1 MALQDYL
8 LENSLRRPSL
18 DERHQEQD
26 SKRVWPTNLL
36 PCSPMLLDEIR
47 ERLVQEFQPEKVILF
62 GSHAWGQPT
71 PDSDIDL
78 MVIVKHSTQSDYERA
93 VRGYRCLSGIN
104 MPKDIIVK
112 TKEEFDF
119 FRFVR
124 ASLEYQIAE
133 EGKVLYDRGQTSI
146 NRKLANKSPQ

>member
-8 LENSLRRPSL
+8 LENSLPQPILSKP
-18 DERHQEQD
+18 HQEQD
-26 SKRVWPTNLL
+26 SQRVWSTNLQ
-36 PCSPMLLDEIR
+36 CSPMLLDEIR
-47 ERLVQEFQPEKVILF
+47 ERLVQEFKPEKVILF

-78 MVIVKHSTQSDYERA
+78 MVIVENSTQSGYERA

-133 EGKVLYDRGQTSI
+133 EGKVLYDRSQTSI
-146 NRKLANKSPQ
+146 NLKLADKSPQ

>member
-1 MALQDYL
+1 MALQDYV
-8 LENSLRRPSL
+8 LENSLPQPILSKP
-18 DERHQEQD
+18 HQEQD
-26 SKRVWPTNLL
+26 SQRVWVTNLQ
-36 PCSPMLLDEIR
+36 CSPILLNEIR

-78 MVIVKHSTQSDYERA
+78 MVIVEHSTQSDYERA

-133 EGKVLYDRGQTSI
+133 EGKVLYDRSQTSI
-146 NRKLANKSPQ
+146 NRKLADKSPQ